1 MNRAFSCNRDYLRN
15 LRLQNGWTQADL
27 AKRAGYSE
35 RLISKA
41 EAGVPI
47 ARDTIVDLA
56 DAFSEITPEPV
67 FWEDLA
73 CDPVQLAQRYL
84 DALHIH
90 QANLVDHI
98 LDFLHEDVVFR
109 IAGDPSQI
117 PFAGEHIG
125 VDAVRTAFGI
135 FFSVLEVPADHDYNK
150 NFQVMGQGPNAVI
163 WGESWIHP
171 IGRPM
176 PQPIRTSNL
185 LMFKRGKLVLL
196 DDCYDTAAG
205 AARLKDTPFAGP
217 PSS

>member
-1 MNRAFSCNRDYLRN
+1 MNRAYACNRDFLRQ
-15 LRLQNGWTQADL
+15 LRLRNGWTQADL

-56 DAFSEITPEPV
+56 DALSETHDQPI

-73 CDPVQLAQRYL
+73 SDPVQLAQRYL

-90 QANLVDHI
+90 QKDLVDHI
-98 LDFLHEDVVFR
+98 SDFLDEDVVFR
-109 IAGDPSQI
+109 IAGDPAQI
-117 PFAGEHIG
+117 PFAGEHSGIE
-125 VDAVRTAFGI
+125 AVRNAFAI
-135 FFSVLEVPADHDYNK
+135 FFSILEVPQNHDYNQGY
-150 NFQVMGQGPNAVI
+150 QVMGQGPNAII

-171 IGRPM
+171 IGM
-176 PQPIRTSNL
+176 PLEKPIRVSNL
-185 LMFKRGKLVLL
+185 LKFQRGKLVFL

-205 AARLKDTPFAGP
+205 AASIQGA
-217 PSS
+217 PSR

>member
-1 MNRAFSCNRDYLRN
+1 MNRAYACNRDFLRH

-56 DAFSEITPEPV
+56 DAFSESNEEPV

-73 CDPVQLAQRYL
+73 CDPIQLAQRYL

-90 QANLVDHI
+90 QQNVIEHL
-98 LDFLHEDVVFR
+98 LDFVHEDVVFR
-109 IAGDPSQI
+109 IAGDPAQI
-117 PFAGEHIG
+117 PFAGEHAGI
-125 VDAVRTAFGI
+125 DAVRRAFGI
-135 FFSVLEVPADHDYNK
+135 FFAVLEVPKGYDYNRDY
-150 NFQVMGQGPNAVI
+150 QVMGQGPNAVI

-171 IGRPM
+171 KGKPM
-176 PQPIRTSNL
+176 DQPIRVSNL
-185 LMFKRGKLVLL
+185 LMFRRGKLVFL

-205 AARLKDTPFAGP
+205 AALLQRTPAN
-217 PSS
+217 

>member
-1 MNRAFSCNRDYLRN
+1 MNRAYACNRDFLRH

-56 DAFSEITPEPV
+56 DAFSEMNDEPI

-73 CDPVQLAQRYL
+73 SDPVQLAQRYL
-84 DALHIH
+84 DALHLYKE
-90 QANLVDHI
+90 NVVDHI
-98 LDFLHEDVVFR
+98 YDFLHEEVVFR
-109 IAGDPSQI
+109 IAGDPNQI
-117 PFAGEHIG
+117 PFAGEHVGI
-125 VDAVRTAFGI
+125 DAVRKAFQI
-135 FFSVLEVPADHDYNK
+135 FFTVLEVPQDYDYNEGY
-150 NFQVMGQGPNAVI
+150 QVMGQGPNAVI

-171 IGRPM
+171 IGQPM
-176 PQPIRTSNL
+176 DQPIRVSNL
-185 LMFKRGKLVLL
+185 LMFRRGKLVFL

-205 AARLKDTPFAGP
+205 AERLKKT
-217 PSS
+217 